1 MIAEFN
7 DVTRL
12 TSLPAADPPHM
23 PCPAGEWLPGYDHL
37 FKQVIEQPGRINQH
51 SHMRIVTWN
60 VNSLNVRL
68 PHVLSFLGKHQ
79 PDVLA
84 LQETKVPDE
93 KFPRAEIE
101 AAGYHVIFS
110 GQKTYNGVAIISK
123 SEATGIETDL
133 PGLDDPQR
141 RVLAAT
147 IDEQRIIN
155 LYIPNGQEVGSEKY
169 DYKFRWLG
177 ALHDYLQ
184 SEIAQHER
192 LIVLGDYNIAPAD
205 IDIYNP
211 KRWQGKIMCSEP
223 EREMFRSLLE
233 LGLNDSIRQL
243 YPDEPMHSWWDYRL
257 NAFKHGWGI
266 RIDHILT
273 TTALSLGAGGVHQA
287 ERSKER
293 PSDHAP
299 VWLEFDS

>member
-1 MIAEFN
+1 MVFTPSCVVWRTGE
-7 DVTRL
+7 RL
-12 TSLPAADPPHM
+12 LN
-23 PCPAGEWLPGYDHL
+23 GYSL
-37 FKQVIEQPGRINQH
+37 FKPVIEQPGRINQH
-51 SHMRIVTWN
+51 SHMHIVTWN

-68 PHVLSFLGKHQ
+68 PHVLGFLSEHK
-79 PDVLA
+79 PDILA
-84 LQETKVPDE
+84 LQETKVPNE
-93 KFPRAEIE
+93 RFPRAEIE
-101 AAGYHVIFS
+101 AAGYHVTFS

-123 SEATGIETDL
+123 SEATGIVTDL

-147 IDEQRIIN
+147 IDGQRIIN
-155 LYIPNGQEVGSEKY
+155 LYVPNGQEVGSEKY
-169 DYKFRWLG
+169 AYKFRWLG
-177 ALHDYLQ
+177 VLRDYLK
-184 SEIAQHER
+184 SELAQHER
-192 LIVLGDYNIAPAD
+192 LVVLGDYNIAPAD

-233 LGLNDSIRQL
+233 LGLTDAIRSL
-243 YPDEPMHSWWDYRL
+243 HPGEPMHSWWDYRL
-257 NAFKHGWGI
+257 NAYKRGWGI

-273 TTALSLGAGGVHQA
+273 TAAVSLGIGGVHQA
-287 ERSKER
+287 ERGKER